1 MEKIHRVVYLMFV
14 LPLLFGCK
22 QSVNNNFGK
31 KKNEAFFEKIDSI
44 EVKPLLDIDTC
55 IAINDDYYNKFITEI
70 SCDEAMEIL
79 EQNMD
84 SKRKVYAFYF
94 MIYECKKYNEMY
106 QFIIQNRDSDSSR
119 ICIWDSPNSVIERF
133 PIEVM
138 CYTLIGNRNFTDTT
152 KIKSLESI
160 ISSLENR

>member
-84 SKRKVYAFYF
+84 SKRKVYAKSGKDKIMSVRRLYCYFQNFYF
-94 MIYECKKYNEMY
+94 
-106 QFIIQNRDSDSSR
+106 
-119 ICIWDSPNSVIERF
+119 
-133 PIEVM
+133 
-138 CYTLIGNRNFTDTT
+138 DT
-152 KIKSLESI
+152 
-160 ISSLENR
+160 N